1 MSTRFEEVPRRR
13 CRLDV
18 LLPSSLTAETP
29 HLREKTF
36 RIGLVARFLATFRV
50 DNLIIYYEDLEPDK
64 NAELIKDVMDYLNT
78 APYLRKRLF
87 PIKPSL
93 RYAGLLPPLNIPTHP
108 EADSGGIFHYREG
121 LVVSPGRVD
130 AGLGKLIKVKKPL
143 KKGTKV
149 VVVANSKSG
158 EFKLI
163 SRKKSPVYAGFK
175 TAIVPERLDELVA
188 HYDVKIATSRLGK
201 PFHELAQP
209 LSSKLSTAKN
219 VCIAFGSAKRGLY
232 DIAKLQNFNLDE
244 VFDFVINVVPEQGV
258 RTIRTEEAVCA
269 TLATISALELLFGR
283 QHQFISNHP

>member
-64 NAELIKDVMDYLNT
+64 NAELIKDIMDYLNT
-78 APYLRKRLF
+78 APYLRRRLF

-93 RYAGLLPPLNIPTHP
+93 RYASLLPPLNIPTHP
-108 EADSGGIFHYREG
+108 EVGSEGTFHYREG
-121 LVVSPGRVD
+121 VVASPGRVD
-130 AGLGKLIKVKKPL
+130 AGLGRLIKTKERL

-149 VVVANSKSG
+149 IVVVKPESG
-158 EFKLI
+158 KFKLI
-163 SRKKSPVYAGFK
+163 SRKKSPVYTGFK
-175 TAIVPERLDELVA
+175 TTIVPERLDEIVA
-188 HYDVKIATSRLGK
+188 RYDVKIATSRLGK
-201 PFHELAQP
+201 PFHELVQP
-209 LSSKLSTAKN
+209 LASRLSTAKN
-219 VCIAFGSAKRGLY
+219 ICIAFGSAKRGLY

-244 VFDFVINVVPEQGV
+244 VFEFVINLVPEQGV
-258 RTIRTEEAVCA
+258 RTIRTEEAVCI
-269 TLATISALELLFGR
+269 TLTTISALELLFGR
-283 QHQFISNHP
+283 